1 MIMESTY
8 NSYHFLFY
16 LFIFQIAAYI
26 NWFCLIP
33 NELEELWISFSK
45 NIYRFLRIHKI
56 FEGIFFFNLFLFW
69 CYEILRNNRNGTRYL
84 WNSLAHSLVAWS
96 KRVICRLFVDSFSVK
111 LQSWNLSDLEK
122 FCIWWSNSDW
132 SLEDFSLITATAC
145 FRHFILGLFVSLN
158 V

>member
-26 NWFCLIP
+26 NWFCLISGFLSQKIFIDSC
-33 NELEELWISFSK
+33 ESI
-45 NIYRFLRIHKI
+45 RFLK
-56 FEGIFFFNLFLFW
+56 EFFFNLFLFW

-84 WNSLAHSLVAWS
+84 WNSLVHSLVAWS
-96 KRVICRLFVDSFSVK
+96 KRVIYRLFVDSFSVK
-111 LQSWNLSDLEK
+111 LQSWSLSDLEK

-132 SLEDFSLITATAC
+132 SLEDFSLITATAR
-145 FRHFILGLFVSLN
+145 FQHFILGLFVSLN

>member
-26 NWFCLIP
+26 KWFCLIP

-45 NIYRFLRIHKI
+45 IFIDSCESIRFLK
-56 FEGIFFFNLFLFW
+56 EFFFNLFLFW

-84 WNSLAHSLVAWS
+84 WNSLVHSLVAWS

-111 LQSWNLSDLEK
+111 LQSWSLSDLEK

-132 SLEDFSLITATAC
+132 SLEDFSLITATAR
-145 FRHFILGLFVSLN
+145 FWHFILGLFVSLN